1 MKILVINCGSS
12 SLKFQLIDSVHGQ
25 VLAKGLCERIGIEG
39 SRLVYRREG
48 AKEQTVKAPMTEHK
62 TAVKMVLD
70 ALTAP
75 GTGVIRELSEID
87 AVGHRIVHGG
97 EKFAASVLID
107 KGVLSAIEECASL
120 APLHNPANLTGIRAC
135 MELMPETP
143 MAAVFDTAFH
153 QTMPME
159 AYLYGIPYAYSE
171 KYRVRRYG
179 FHGTSHKYVSRQA
192 AKVLGERPEKLR
204 LIVCHLGNGA
214 SVSAVQ
220 YGKSVDTSMGLT
232 PLEGL
237 IMGTRAG
244 DMDPAIVEFIAHKE
258 GKTLDEIMEILNR
271 QSGVLGLSGG
281 LSSDFRDLEDA
292 FQAGQPEGERALK
305 AFAYRV
311 AKYIGAYTAAM
322 NGVDGIC
329 FTAGLGE
336 NSPLIRRMI
345 CAYLGYLG
353 VSLDEE
359 QNRKRGEDLIISA
372 PGCGVK
378 VLVIPTNEELAIAEE
393 TCALVQA

>member
-159 AYLYGIPYAYSE
+159 AYLYGIPYAYYE
-171 KYRVRRYG
+171 KYGVRRYG
-179 FHGTSHKYVSRQA
+179 FRGTSHKYVSRQA

>member
-159 AYLYGIPYAYSE
+159 AYLYGIPYAYYE
-171 KYRVRRYG
+171 KY
-179 FHGTSHKYVSRQA
+179 
-192 AKVLGERPEKLR
+192 
-204 LIVCHLGNGA
+204 
-214 SVSAVQ
+214 
-220 YGKSVDTSMGLT
+220 
-232 PLEGL
+232 
-237 IMGTRAG
+237 
-244 DMDPAIVEFIAHKE
+244 
-258 GKTLDEIMEILNR
+258 
-271 QSGVLGLSGG
+271 
-281 LSSDFRDLEDA
+281 
-292 FQAGQPEGERALK
+292 
-305 AFAYRV
+305 
-311 AKYIGAYTAAM
+311 
-322 NGVDGIC
+322 
-329 FTAGLGE
+329 
-336 NSPLIRRMI
+336 
-345 CAYLGYLG
+345 
-353 VSLDEE
+353 
-359 QNRKRGEDLIISA
+359 
-372 PGCGVK
+372 
-378 VLVIPTNEELAIAEE
+378 
-393 TCALVQA
+393 